1 MKISSGYGPYG
12 LYGAAEVRRVCLV
25 AGIFVRMK
33 IGLWKVK
40 KTSSKVGGE
49 GGNVRAAKR
58 YA

>member
-12 LYGAAEVRRVCLV
+12 LYGAAEVRRVCRV
-25 AGIFVRMK
+25 AGIFVRLK

-40 KTSSKVGGE
+40 KTSSKVGE
-49 GGNVRAAKR
+49 GGEKFRAATR